1 MPDLKKS
8 PWRISKRNL
17 SNIKVVV
24 LCIVAATTF
33 WVLNA
38 LNKDNYSTIVDYPI
52 QWKFDE
58 ENYVAV
64 KALPKNIQ
72 IQITGNG
79 WDLLRKYFNIS
90 STPYSI
96 QLDSPAEKK
105 FLLPSDLKRSLGEF
119 ITPTLL
125 ENVLGDTLFF
135 QIDRIVTRTLRPELD
150 TTSYA
155 LDKNSVLNGKVTFS
169 PDKVELKG
177 PSSLLDGYEGKFPVK
192 LNSRKINSDYSSK
205 VPLAVEEK
213 FTSLIQLTQQE
224 IEVSFAVITYL
235 EGNKRLKLKKQNF
248 PTSVSLQ
255 DEELVPVLSY
265 LIEESNLPELEDLEF
280 EAILDYRKRNRAD
293 STLQLVLLPNPSF
306 LKEVTITPPVVKL
319 KYE

>member
-8 PWRISKRNL
+8 HWRISKRNL
-17 SNIKVVV
+17 SNLKVVV
-24 LCIVAATTF
+24 LCIIAATTF

-52 QWKFDE
+52 QWEFDE

-64 KALPKNIQ
+64 NTLPKSVQ

-90 STPYSI
+90 SAAYSI
-96 QLDSPAEKK
+96 QLNSPAEKK
-105 FLLPSDLKRSLGEF
+105 FLLPTDLKRSLGEF

-125 ENVLGDTLFF
+125 ENVLGDTLFY

-155 LDKNSVLNGKVTFS
+155 LDKNSVLTGKVTFN
-169 PDKVELKG
+169 PDKLELKG

-192 LNSRKINSDYSSK
+192 LNSRKIN
-205 VPLAVEEK
+205 
-213 FTSLIQLTQQE
+213 
-224 IEVSFAVITYL
+224 
-235 EGNKRLKLKKQNF
+235 
-248 PTSVSLQ
+248 
-255 DEELVPVLSY
+255 
-265 LIEESNLPELEDLEF
+265 
-280 EAILDYRKRNRAD
+280 
-293 STLQLVLLPNPSF
+293 
-306 LKEVTITPPVVKL
+306 
-319 KYE
+319 

>member
-1 MPDLKKS
+1 LPDLKKS

-96 QLDSPAEKK
+96 QLDSPAEK
-105 FLLPSDLKRSLGEF
+105 
-119 ITPTLL
+119 
-125 ENVLGDTLFF
+125 N
-135 QIDRIVTRTLRPELD
+135 
-150 TTSYA
+150 SYC
-155 LDKNSVLNGKVTFS
+155 
-169 PDKVELKG
+169 
-177 PSSLLDGYEGKFPVK
+177 
-192 LNSRKINSDYSSK
+192 
-205 VPLAVEEK
+205 
-213 FTSLIQLTQQE
+213 
-224 IEVSFAVITYL
+224 
-235 EGNKRLKLKKQNF
+235 
-248 PTSVSLQ
+248 LQ
-255 DEELVPVLSY
+255 
-265 LIEESNLPELEDLEF
+265 
-280 EAILDYRKRNRAD
+280 
-293 STLQLVLLPNPSF
+293 T
-306 LKEVTITPPVVKL
+306 
-319 KYE
+319 